1 MQIIKNLSYFLLL
14 IILLNSAL
22 LAQTNN
28 NIPITGSPESIFN
41 QGLKQL
47 QKGNINEAIHLLE
60 KLTDYNTQNPNYY
73 IYLGYCHYVAGNYD
87 QAVTVLNKSLE
98 FNSNSLI
105 THLILGEIYYQ
116 LNKIVVSRE
125 EFKKVVEMND
135 NIKLAHIRLYELY
148 KDNNPTEANSHY
160 IKIFQL
166 PTTKIERF
174 LPDIDKI
181 GDITIPFNDNLVVLK
196 DNNLERKIQTSKDMI
211 DKIFQENVNSTNTNR
226 SRNNYYS
233 KK

>member
-1 MQIIKNLSYFLLL
+1 M
-14 IILLNSAL
+14 NSAL
-22 LAQTNN
+22 PAQNTNN
-28 NIPITGSPESIFN
+28 NLPTGSPESIFN
-41 QGLKQL
+41 QGLQQL

-73 IYLGYCHYVAGNYD
+73 VYLGYLHYVAGNYD
-87 QAVTVLNKSLE
+87 QAINILNKSLE

-116 LNKIVVSRE
+116 MNKIVESRE
-125 EFKKVVEMND
+125 EFKKVVEMNN

-166 PTTKIERF
+166 PTTKIEHF

-181 GDITIPFNDNLVVLK
+181 GEIELPFNNNLVVLK
-196 DNNLERKIQTSKDMI
+196 DNNLEKKIQTSKDMI

-226 SRNNYYS
+226 F
-233 KK
+233 